1 MATAITTA
9 DLTTKSLTGTGVF
22 DELMA
27 SVNVHLQN
35 EYSAQRIRGPEYAT
49 VYLGAMQTVMQQ
61 SIAFLLAKE
70 KAEKDTALVEEETL
84 FVTQQKANAV
94 INGTVLTAQ
103 KCKLDAEFDLI
114 QDQEL
119 KVVAETALL
128 TQKKVTEQAQT
139 SSTAIDTA
147 SVIGKQISLY
157 AAQTDGFA
165 RDAEQKAAKIMVD
178 TWNVRRTTDETTDA
192 DSTNKLDN
200 TNIGQVIT
208 KLKAGIGT

>member
-35 EYSAQRIRGPEYAT
+35 EYAAQRIRGPEYAT

-165 RDAEQKAAKIMVD
+165 RDSEQKAAKIMVD

>member
-35 EYSAQRIRGPEYAT
+35 EYAAQRIRGPEYAT

-157 AAQTDGFA
+157 AAQTDGFT